1 MGKRTQMVEMM
12 RISLMLLISRLLE
25 AHSLFGL
32 RNLMLSDLLTD
43 NSINSSED
51 SRMTRASISMK
62 RRSMK
67 CARITSNLLRSFSTT

>member
-12 RISLMLLISRLLE
+12 RTSLMLLISRLLE

-43 NSINSSED
+43 NSINSLED

-67 CARITSNLLRSFSTT
+67 CAKITSNLLRSFSTT